1 VAINKSFT
9 SGGNASDSEILG
21 SSKAIT
27 SLRALIRQCADSNAP
42 VLIRG
47 ESGVGK
53 ELVCRELHN
62 HSPRYSQRLV
72 AINCGAIPAQLLE
85 SELFGHKKGAFTGAS
100 CDRKGRFELA
110 NNGTLFL
117 DEIGDMPLDLQVK
130 FLRVLEERQIEPVG
144 ASSAI
149 DIDVRVVAATH
160 RDLTQMIEEGSFR
173 EDLYY
178 RLNVIPLKVPRLADR
193 RDDVAELVDFFAA
206 KFAAGRKPVRLSHIS
221 RHIMEAYTWPGNVRE
236 LSNFVQRLSVLFP
249 GQLIDLAKIPEE
261 FIPGEMLAILDGLSE
276 RLGEFEQVSAEPEAV
291 SEELDEADALASI
304 GLSGFDDLA
313 TVLESALEGEFEDA
327 FESAKDGAKLGV
339 QENDEE
345 SEEQDELQDEDEVG
359 TTNFESIVRLSET
372 METLPAGGVPT
383 KDLLNRLEANLIRTA
398 LAQTKGNVSHA
409 AGLLQLG
416 RTTVIQ
422 KMAKYEI
429 TAEELA

>member
-1 VAINKSFT
+1 
-9 SGGNASDSEILG
+9 
-21 SSKAIT
+21 
-27 SLRALIRQCADSNAP
+27 
-42 VLIRG
+42 
-47 ESGVGK
+47 
-53 ELVCRELHN
+53 
-62 HSPRYSQRLV
+62 
-72 AINCGAIPAQLLE
+72 
-85 SELFGHKKGAFTGAS
+85 
-100 CDRKGRFELA
+100 
-110 NNGTLFL
+110 
-117 DEIGDMPLDLQVK
+117 
-130 FLRVLEERQIEPVG
+130 
-144 ASSAI
+144 
-149 DIDVRVVAATH
+149 VVAATH

-276 RLGEFEQVSAEPEAV
+276 RLGEFEQTAPELDPAG
-291 SEELDEADALASI
+291 EELDEADALASI
-304 GLSGFDDLA
+304 GLSGFDDLE
-313 TVLESALEGEFEDA
+313 TVLESALENALDGEA
-327 FESAKDGAKLGV
+327 
-339 QENDEE
+339 E
-345 SEEQDELQDEDEVG
+345 SEEQDEFQDEDAVG

-383 KDLLNRLEANLIRTA
+383 KDLLNRFEANLIRTA

>member
-1 VAINKSFT
+1 
-9 SGGNASDSEILG
+9 
-21 SSKAIT
+21 
-27 SLRALIRQCADSNAP
+27 
-42 VLIRG
+42 
-47 ESGVGK
+47 
-53 ELVCRELHN
+53 
-62 HSPRYSQRLV
+62 
-72 AINCGAIPAQLLE
+72 
-85 SELFGHKKGAFTGAS
+85 
-100 CDRKGRFELA
+100 
-110 NNGTLFL
+110 
-117 DEIGDMPLDLQVK
+117 
-130 FLRVLEERQIEPVG
+130 
-144 ASSAI
+144 
-149 DIDVRVVAATH
+149 
-160 RDLTQMIEEGSFR
+160 
-173 EDLYY
+173 
-178 RLNVIPLKVPRLADR
+178 
-193 RDDVAELVDFFAA
+193 
-206 KFAAGRKPVRLSHIS
+206 
-221 RHIMEAYTWPGNVRE
+221 MEAYTWPGNVRE

-313 TVLESALEGEFEDA
+313 TVLESALEGEFEGA

>member
-1 VAINKSFT
+1 MAINKSFT
-9 SGGNASDSEILG
+9 SEGNPIDSEILG
-21 SSKAIT
+21 SSKAIK

-62 HSPRYSQRLV
+62 YSPRYSQRLV

-178 RLNVIPLKVPRLADR
+178 RLNVIPLKVPSLADR

-206 KFAAGRKPVRLSHIS
+206 KFAAGRKPVRLGHIS

-249 GQLIDLAKIPEE
+249 GQLIDLAQIPEE

-276 RLGEFEQVSAEPEAV
+276 RLGEFEQTSAEPEAV
-291 SEELDEADALASI
+291 SEELGEADALASI

-313 TVLESALEGEFEDA
+313 TVLESALEGEFK
-327 FESAKDGAKLGV
+327 SAQDG
-339 QENDEE
+339 DTE
-345 SEEQDELQDEDEVG
+345 SEEQDGHQDEDAVG

-398 LAQTKGNVSHA
+398 LAQTRGNVSHA

-429 TAEELA
+429 SAEELA

>member
-1 VAINKSFT
+1 MAIKKGLPSDRNV
-9 SGGNASDSEILG
+9 SDSEILG

-117 DEIGDMPLDLQVK
+117 DEIGDMPLELQVK

-144 ASSAI
+144 SNSAI

-160 RDLTQMIEEGSFR
+160 RDLTRMIEEGTFR

-178 RLNVIPLKVPRLADR
+178 RLNVIPLKVPRLGDR
-193 RDDVAELVDFFAA
+193 RDDVAELFDFFAA
-206 KFAAGRKPVRLSHIS
+206 KFAAGRRPVRLSLMS
-221 RHIMEAYTWPGNVRE
+221 RHIMEDYTWPGNVRE

-249 GQLIDLAKIPEE
+249 GQLIDLTKIPEE

-276 RLGEFEQVSAEPEAV
+276 RLGEFEPAATDPDAAR
-291 SEELDEADALASI
+291 EELDEAEALASF
-304 GLSGFDDLA
+304 GRSGFDDLA
-313 TVLESALEGEFEDA
+313 STLEGIKKGELESQELEEFLDEDA
-327 FESAKDGAKLGV
+327 E
-339 QENDEE
+339 
-345 SEEQDELQDEDEVG
+345 G
-359 TTNFESIVRLSET
+359 TTNFESIIRLSEK
-372 METLPAGGVPT
+372 MEALPASGLPT

-429 TAEELA
+429 SAEGLA

>member
-1 VAINKSFT
+1 MAINKSFT
-9 SGGNASDSEILG
+9 SNGNASDSEILG
-21 SSKAIT
+21 SSKAIS

-144 ASSAI
+144 ANSAI

-206 KFAAGRKPVRLSHIS
+206 KFAAGRKPVRLDHIS

-276 RLGEFEQVSAEPEAV
+276 RLGEFEQAAPEPDTA

-304 GLSGFDDLA
+304 GLSGFDDLS
-313 TVLESALEGEFEDA
+313 TVLESALE
-327 FESAKDGAKLGV
+327 SAQDDHA
-339 QENDEE
+339 E
-345 SEEQDELQDEDEVG
+345 SEEQDEFHDEDTVG

-398 LAQTKGNVSHA
+398 LAQTRGNVSHA

-429 TAEELA
+429 TAEELS

>member
-1 VAINKSFT
+1 MAINKSFT
-9 SGGNASDSEILG
+9 SDGNASDSEILG

-236 LSNFVQRLSVLFP
+236 LSNFVQRLSVLFT

-276 RLGEFEQVSAEPEAV
+276 RLGEFEQTAPELDPAG
-291 SEELDEADALASI
+291 EELDEADALASI
-304 GLSGFDDLA
+304 GLSGFDDLE
-313 TVLESALEGEFEDA
+313 TVLESALENALDGEA
-327 FESAKDGAKLGV
+327 
-339 QENDEE
+339 E
-345 SEEQDELQDEDEVG
+345 SEEQDEFQDEDAVG

>member
-1 VAINKSFT
+1 
-9 SGGNASDSEILG
+9 
-21 SSKAIT
+21 
-27 SLRALIRQCADSNAP
+27 
-42 VLIRG
+42 
-47 ESGVGK
+47 
-53 ELVCRELHN
+53 
-62 HSPRYSQRLV
+62 
-72 AINCGAIPAQLLE
+72 
-85 SELFGHKKGAFTGAS
+85 
-100 CDRKGRFELA
+100 
-110 NNGTLFL
+110 
-117 DEIGDMPLDLQVK
+117 
-130 FLRVLEERQIEPVG
+130 
-144 ASSAI
+144 
-149 DIDVRVVAATH
+149 
-160 RDLTQMIEEGSFR
+160 
-173 EDLYY
+173 
-178 RLNVIPLKVPRLADR
+178 
-193 RDDVAELVDFFAA
+193 
-206 KFAAGRKPVRLSHIS
+206 
-221 RHIMEAYTWPGNVRE
+221 MEAYTWPGNVRE
-236 LSNFVQRLSVLFP
+236 LSNFLQRLSVLFP

-276 RLGEFEQVSAEPEAV
+276 RLGEFEQAAPEPSPA

-313 TVLESALEGEFEDA
+313 TVLEGALENELEGVQ
-327 FESAKDGAKLGV
+327 ESAQDGAQLGA

-345 SEEQDELQDEDEVG
+345 SEEQDEFQDEDAVG

>member
-1 VAINKSFT
+1 MAINKSFT
-9 SGGNASDSEILG
+9 SDGNASDSEILG

-160 RDLTQMIEEGSFR
+160 CDLTQMIEEGSFR

-276 RLGEFEQVSAEPEAV
+276 RLGEFEQTAPELDPAG
-291 SEELDEADALASI
+291 EELDEADALASI
-304 GLSGFDDLA
+304 GLSGFDDLE
-313 TVLESALEGEFEDA
+313 TVLEGALENALENA
-327 FESAKDGAKLGV
+327 FESALDGEA
-339 QENDEE
+339 E
-345 SEEQDELQDEDEVG
+345 SEEQDEFQDEDAVG

>member
-9 SGGNASDSEILG
+9 SNGNASDSEILG
-21 SSKAIT
+21 SSKAIS

-144 ASSAI
+144 ANSAI

-206 KFAAGRKPVRLSHIS
+206 KFAAGRKPVRLDHIS

-276 RLGEFEQVSAEPEAV
+276 RLGEFEQAAPEPDTA

-304 GLSGFDDLA
+304 GLSGFEDLS
-313 TVLESALEGEFEDA
+313 TVLESALE
-327 FESAKDGAKLGV
+327 SAQDDHA
-339 QENDEE
+339 E
-345 SEEQDELQDEDEVG
+345 SEEQDEFHDEDTVG

-398 LAQTKGNVSHA
+398 LAQTRGNVSHA

-429 TAEELA
+429 TAEELS

>member
-9 SGGNASDSEILG
+9 SDGNASDSEILG

-261 FIPGEMLAILDGLSE
+261 FIPGEMLAIINGLSE
-276 RLGEFEQVSAEPEAV
+276 RLGEFEQAAPEPDTA
-291 SEELDEADALASI
+291 SEELDEANALASI
-304 GLSGFDDLA
+304 GLSGFDDLSNVLA
-313 TVLESALEGEFEDA
+313 SALESAQDDHA
-327 FESAKDGAKLGV
+327 
-339 QENDEE
+339 E
-345 SEEQDELQDEDEVG
+345 SEEQDEFHDEDAVG
-359 TTNFESIVRLSET
+359 TINFESIVRLSET

-398 LAQTKGNVSHA
+398 LAQTRGNVSHA

-429 TAEELA
+429 TAEEIS

>member
-1 VAINKSFT
+1 MAINKSFP
-9 SGGNASDSEILG
+9 SNGNASDSEILG

-117 DEIGDMPLDLQVK
+117 DEIGDMPLDLQVQ

-206 KFAAGRKPVRLSHIS
+206 KFAAGRKPVRLGHIS

-276 RLGEFEQVSAEPEAV
+276 RLGEFEQAAPKLDTA
-291 SEELDEADALASI
+291 SEELDEAGALASI
-304 GLSGFDDLA
+304 GLSGFDDLS
-313 TVLESALEGEFEDA
+313 TVLESALEGEY
-327 FESAKDGAKLGV
+327 ESAQDS
-339 QENDEE
+339 DTE
-345 SEEQDELQDEDEVG
+345 SEEQDEFHDEDTIG

>member
-276 RLGEFEQVSAEPEAV
+276 RLGEFEQTAPELDPAG
-291 SEELDEADALASI
+291 EELDEADALASI
-304 GLSGFDDLA
+304 GLSGFDDLE
-313 TVLESALEGEFEDA
+313 TVLESALENALDGEA
-327 FESAKDGAKLGV
+327 
-339 QENDEE
+339 E
-345 SEEQDELQDEDEVG
+345 SEEQDEFQDEDAVG

-383 KDLLNRLEANLIRTA
+383 KDLLNRFEANLIRTA

>member
-1 VAINKSFT
+1 MAINKSFM
-9 SGGNASDSEILG
+9 SNGNASDSEILG

-144 ASSAI
+144 ANSAI

-206 KFAAGRKPVRLSHIS
+206 KFAAGRKPVRLGHIS

-276 RLGEFEQVSAEPEAV
+276 RLGEFEQPSTEPEAV
-291 SEELDEADALASI
+291 EALDSI
-304 GLSGFDDLA
+304 ELSGFEALA
-313 TVLESALEGEFEDA
+313 AALEGVQEGLNEEPQESMQSNLEESGEEHKEQAAFFEEDA
-327 FESAKDGAKLGV
+327 E
-339 QENDEE
+339 
-345 SEEQDELQDEDEVG
+345 G
-359 TTNFESIVRLSET
+359 TTNVESIVRLSET
-372 METLPAGGVPT
+372 MDTLPPGGVPT

-409 AGLLQLG
+409 AVLLQLG

-429 TAEELA
+429 NAEELA

>member
-1 VAINKSFT
+1 VVANKSFV
-9 SGGNASDSEILG
+9 SDGGGSDSEILG
-21 SSKAIT
+21 SSTAIT
-27 SLRALIRQCADSNAP
+27 SLRALIKQCADSNAP

-100 CDRKGRFELA
+100 CDRMGRFELA

-130 FLRVLEERQIEPVG
+130 FLRVLEERKIEPVG

-160 RDLTQMIEEGSFR
+160 RDLAQMIEEGSFR

-193 RDDVAELVDFFAA
+193 RDDVAELVEFFAA

-221 RHIMEAYTWPGNVRE
+221 KYIMEAYTWPGNVRE

-261 FIPGEMLAILDGLSE
+261 FIPGEMLAILEGLSE
-276 RLGEFEQVSAEPEAV
+276 RLGEFEQDPIEPEGPRG
-291 SEELDEADALASI
+291 ELDEAGA
-304 GLSGFDDLA
+304 
-313 TVLESALEGEFEDA
+313 LESMGRSASDELTVSFEKEMESLEPI
-327 FESAKDGAKLGV
+327 
-339 QENDEE
+339 
-345 SEEQDELQDEDEVG
+345 EEQDDEPDEDEMI
-359 TTNFESIVRLSET
+359 NFESIVRLSET
-372 METLPAGGVPT
+372 MGSLPASGVPT
-383 KDLLNRLEANLIRTA
+383 KEILNRLEANLIRTA

-429 TAEELA
+429 QAEDLA

>member
-1 VAINKSFT
+1 MAINKSFT
-9 SGGNASDSEILG
+9 SNGNASDSEILG
-21 SSKAIT
+21 SSKAIS

-144 ASSAI
+144 ANSAI

-206 KFAAGRKPVRLSHIS
+206 KFAAGRKPVRLDHIS

-276 RLGEFEQVSAEPEAV
+276 RLGEFEQAAPEPDTA
-291 SEELDEADALASI
+291 SEELDEADALVSI
-304 GLSGFDDLA
+304 GLSGFDDLS
-313 TVLESALEGEFEDA
+313 TVLESALE
-327 FESAKDGAKLGV
+327 SAQDDHA
-339 QENDEE
+339 E
-345 SEEQDELQDEDEVG
+345 SEELDGFHDEDTIG

-398 LAQTKGNVSHA
+398 LAQTRGNVSHA

-429 TAEELA
+429 TAEELS

>member
-9 SGGNASDSEILG
+9 SNGNASDSEILG

-130 FLRVLEERQIEPVG
+130 FLRVLEARQIEPVG
-144 ASSAI
+144 ANSAI

-160 RDLTQMIEEGSFR
+160 RDLTQMIQEGSFR

-206 KFAAGRKPVRLSHIS
+206 KFAAGRKPVRLGHIS

-276 RLGEFEQVSAEPEAV
+276 RLGEFEQAAPEPDTA

-304 GLSGFDDLA
+304 GLSGFDDLS
-313 TVLESALEGEFEDA
+313 TVLESALEGEFE
-327 FESAKDGAKLGV
+327 SAQDS
-339 QENDEE
+339 DTE
-345 SEEQDELQDEDEVG
+345 SEEQDEFHDEDTVG

-398 LAQTKGNVSHA
+398 LAQTRGNVSHA

-429 TAEELA
+429 SAEELS

>member
-1 VAINKSFT
+1 MVANKSFV
-9 SGGNASDSEILG
+9 SGGGGSDSEILG
-21 SSKAIT
+21 SSTAIT
-27 SLRALIRQCADSNAP
+27 SLRALIKQCADSNAP

-100 CDRKGRFELA
+100 CDRMGRFELA

-130 FLRVLEERQIEPVG
+130 FLRVLEERKIEPVG

-160 RDLTQMIEEGSFR
+160 RDLAQMIEEGSFR

-193 RDDVAELVDFFAA
+193 RDDVAELVEFFAA

-221 RHIMEAYTWPGNVRE
+221 KYIMEAYTWPGNVRE

-261 FIPGEMLAILDGLSE
+261 FIPGEMLAILEGLSE
-276 RLGEFEQVSAEPEAV
+276 RLGEFEQDPIEPEGPRG
-291 SEELDEADALASI
+291 ELDEAGA
-304 GLSGFDDLA
+304 
-313 TVLESALEGEFEDA
+313 LESMGRSASDELTVSFEKEMESLEPI
-327 FESAKDGAKLGV
+327 
-339 QENDEE
+339 
-345 SEEQDELQDEDEVG
+345 EEQDDEPDEDEMI
-359 TTNFESIVRLSET
+359 NFESIVRLSET
-372 METLPAGGVPT
+372 MGSLPASGVPT
-383 KDLLNRLEANLIRTA
+383 KEILNRLEANLIRTA

-429 TAEELA
+429 QAEDLA

>member
-1 VAINKSFT
+1 
-9 SGGNASDSEILG
+9 
-21 SSKAIT
+21 
-27 SLRALIRQCADSNAP
+27 
-42 VLIRG
+42 
-47 ESGVGK
+47 
-53 ELVCRELHN
+53 
-62 HSPRYSQRLV
+62 
-72 AINCGAIPAQLLE
+72 
-85 SELFGHKKGAFTGAS
+85 
-100 CDRKGRFELA
+100 
-110 NNGTLFL
+110 
-117 DEIGDMPLDLQVK
+117 
-130 FLRVLEERQIEPVG
+130 
-144 ASSAI
+144 
-149 DIDVRVVAATH
+149 
-160 RDLTQMIEEGSFR
+160 MIEEGSFR

-276 RLGEFEQVSAEPEAV
+276 RLGEFEQTASELDPAG
-291 SEELDEADALASI
+291 EELDEADALASI
-304 GLSGFDDLA
+304 GLSGFDDLE
-313 TVLESALEGEFEDA
+313 TVLESALENALDGEA
-327 FESAKDGAKLGV
+327 
-339 QENDEE
+339 E
-345 SEEQDELQDEDEVG
+345 SEEQDEFQDEDAVG

-383 KDLLNRLEANLIRTA
+383 KDLLNRFEANLIRTA

>member
-1 VAINKSFT
+1 MAINKSFT
-9 SGGNASDSEILG
+9 SDGNASDSEILG
-21 SSKAIT
+21 SSRAIT

-276 RLGEFEQVSAEPEAV
+276 RLGEFEQAAPEPDSAG
-291 SEELDEADALASI
+291 EELDEADALASI
-304 GLSGFDDLA
+304 GLSGFDDLE
-313 TVLESALEGEFEDA
+313 TVLEGALENALENA
-327 FESAKDGAKLGV
+327 FENALGG
-339 QENDEE
+339 EAE
-345 SEEQDELQDEDEVG
+345 SEEQDEFQDEDAVG

>member
-9 SGGNASDSEILG
+9 SNGNASDSEILG

-130 FLRVLEERQIEPVG
+130 FLRVLEARQIEPVG
-144 ASSAI
+144 ANSAI

-193 RDDVAELVDFFAA
+193 RDDIAELVDFFAA
-206 KFAAGRKPVRLSHIS
+206 KFAAGRKPVRLDHIS
-221 RHIMEAYTWPGNVRE
+221 SHIMEAYTWPGNVRE

-276 RLGEFEQVSAEPEAV
+276 RLGEFEQAAPEPDMA
-291 SEELDEADALASI
+291 SEELDEAGALASI
-304 GLSGFDDLA
+304 GLSGFDDLSTA
-313 TVLESALEGEFEDA
+313 LESALESEQDDRAG
-327 FESAKDGAKLGV
+327 
-339 QENDEE
+339 
-345 SEEQDELQDEDEVG
+345 SEEQDDFHDEDSVG

-398 LAQTKGNVSHA
+398 LAQTRGNVSHA
-409 AGLLQLG
+409 AALLQLG

-429 TAEELA
+429 TAEELS

>member
-1 VAINKSFT
+1 MAINKSFT
-9 SGGNASDSEILG
+9 SNGNASDSEILG

-144 ASSAI
+144 ANSAI

-276 RLGEFEQVSAEPEAV
+276 RLGEFEQAAPKPDTA
-291 SEELDEADALASI
+291 SEELDEAGALASI
-304 GLSGFDDLA
+304 GLSGFDDLS
-313 TVLESALEGEFEDA
+313 TVLESALEGEFE
-327 FESAKDGAKLGV
+327 SAQDS
-339 QENDEE
+339 DTE
-345 SEEQDELQDEDEVG
+345 SEEQDEFHDEDTVG

-398 LAQTKGNVSHA
+398 LAQTRGNVSHA

-429 TAEELA
+429 SAEELS

>member
-1 VAINKSFT
+1 
-9 SGGNASDSEILG
+9 
-21 SSKAIT
+21 
-27 SLRALIRQCADSNAP
+27 
-42 VLIRG
+42 
-47 ESGVGK
+47 
-53 ELVCRELHN
+53 
-62 HSPRYSQRLV
+62 
-72 AINCGAIPAQLLE
+72 
-85 SELFGHKKGAFTGAS
+85 
-100 CDRKGRFELA
+100 
-110 NNGTLFL
+110 
-117 DEIGDMPLDLQVK
+117 VK

-144 ASSAI
+144 ANSAI

-160 RDLTQMIEEGSFR
+160 RDLTQMIAEGSFR

-206 KFAAGRKPVRLSHIS
+206 KFAAGRKPVRLDHIS
-221 RHIMEAYTWPGNVRE
+221 RHIVQAYTWPGNVRE

-276 RLGEFEQVSAEPEAV
+276 RLGEFEQAAPEPDMA
-291 SEELDEADALASI
+291 SEELDEAGALASI
-304 GLSGFDDLA
+304 GLSGFDDLSTA
-313 TVLESALEGEFEDA
+313 LESALESEQDDRAG
-327 FESAKDGAKLGV
+327 
-339 QENDEE
+339 
-345 SEEQDELQDEDEVG
+345 SEEQDDFHDEDSVG

-398 LAQTKGNVSHA
+398 LAQTRGNVSHA
-409 AGLLQLG
+409 AALLQLG

-429 TAEELA
+429 TAEELS

>member
-1 VAINKSFT
+1 MAINKSFT
-9 SGGNASDSEILG
+9 SDGNASDSEILG

-276 RLGEFEQVSAEPEAV
+276 RLGEFEQAAPEPDPTG
-291 SEELDEADALASI
+291 EELDEADVLASI
-304 GLSGFDDLA
+304 GLSGFDDLE
-313 TVLESALEGEFEDA
+313 TVLEGALENALENALESALDGEA
-327 FESAKDGAKLGV
+327 
-339 QENDEE
+339 E
-345 SEEQDELQDEDEVG
+345 SEEQDEFQDEDAVG

>member
-1 VAINKSFT
+1 MPINKSFP
-9 SGGNASDSEILG
+9 SNGNASDSEILG

-130 FLRVLEERQIEPVG
+130 FLRVLEARQIEPVG
-144 ASSAI
+144 ANSAI

-178 RLNVIPLKVPRLADR
+178 WLNVIPLKVPRLADR

-206 KFAAGRKPVRLSHIS
+206 KFAAGRKPVRLGHIS

-276 RLGEFEQVSAEPEAV
+276 RLGEFEQAAPKLDTA
-291 SEELDEADALASI
+291 SEELDEAGALASI
-304 GLSGFDDLA
+304 GLSGFDDLS
-313 TVLESALEGEFEDA
+313 TVLESALEGEY
-327 FESAKDGAKLGV
+327 ESAQDS
-339 QENDEE
+339 DTE
-345 SEEQDELQDEDEVG
+345 SEEQDEFHDEDTVG

-372 METLPAGGVPT
+372 IETLPAGGVPT

-398 LAQTKGNVSHA
+398 LAQTRGNVSHA

-429 TAEELA
+429 SAEELS

>member
-1 VAINKSFT
+1 MAINKSFT
-9 SGGNASDSEILG
+9 SNGNASDSEILG

-144 ASSAI
+144 ANSAI

-160 RDLTQMIEEGSFR
+160 RDLTQMIAEGSFR

-206 KFAAGRKPVRLSHIS
+206 KFAAGRKPVRLDHIS
-221 RHIMEAYTWPGNVRE
+221 RHILEAYTWPGNVRE

-276 RLGEFEQVSAEPEAV
+276 RLGEFEQAAPEPDTA
-291 SEELDEADALASI
+291 SEELDEAGALASI
-304 GLSGFDDLA
+304 GLSGFDDLS
-313 TVLESALEGEFEDA
+313 TVSESALESTQDDHA
-327 FESAKDGAKLGV
+327 
-339 QENDEE
+339 
-345 SEEQDELQDEDEVG
+345 SEEQDEFHDEDTVG

-398 LAQTKGNVSHA
+398 LAQTRGNVSHA

-429 TAEELA
+429 TAEELS

>member
-9 SGGNASDSEILG
+9 SNGNASDSEILG

-130 FLRVLEERQIEPVG
+130 FLRVLEARQIEPVG
-144 ASSAI
+144 ANSAI

-206 KFAAGRKPVRLSHIS
+206 KFAAGRKPVRLGHIS

-276 RLGEFEQVSAEPEAV
+276 RLGEFEQAAPEPDTA

-304 GLSGFDDLA
+304 GLSGFDDLS
-313 TVLESALEGEFEDA
+313 TVLESALE
-327 FESAKDGAKLGV
+327 SAQDDHA
-339 QENDEE
+339 E
-345 SEEQDELQDEDEVG
+345 SEEQDEFHDEDAVG

-398 LAQTKGNVSHA
+398 LAQTRGNVSHA

-429 TAEELA
+429 TAEELS

>member
-9 SGGNASDSEILG
+9 SNGNASDSEILG

-276 RLGEFEQVSAEPEAV
+276 RLGEFEQAAPEPATA
-291 SEELDEADALASI
+291 SEELDEAGALASI
-304 GLSGFDDLA
+304 GLSGFDDLSTA
-313 TVLESALEGEFEDA
+313 LESALESEQDDRAG
-327 FESAKDGAKLGV
+327 
-339 QENDEE
+339 
-345 SEEQDELQDEDEVG
+345 SEEQDEFHDEDSVG

-398 LAQTKGNVSHA
+398 LAQTRGNVSHA

-429 TAEELA
+429 TAEELS

>member
-1 VAINKSFT
+1 MAINEGSP
-9 SGGNASDSEILG
+9 SDINVSDSEILG

-144 ASSAI
+144 ATNAI

-193 RDDVAELVDFFAA
+193 REDVAELVDFFAT

-221 RHIMEAYTWPGNVRE
+221 RNIMEAYTWPGNVRE

-249 GQLIDLAKIPEE
+249 SQLIDLAKIPEE

-276 RLGEFEQVSAEPEAV
+276 RLGEFEQAAPEPDAV
-291 SEELDEADALASI
+291 NEELDEADALASI
-304 GLSGFDDLA
+304 QLSGFDDLA
-313 TVLESALEGEFEDA
+313 AALEGVEETT
-327 FESAKDGAKLGV
+327 K
-339 QENDEE
+339 DEE
-345 SEEQDELQDEDEVG
+345 AQDEFLDDDTAGV
-359 TTNFESIVRLSET
+359 TNFESIVRLTET
-372 METLPAGGVPT
+372 MGTLPSGGVPT

-429 TAEELA
+429 TADELA

>member
-9 SGGNASDSEILG
+9 SNGNASDSEILG

-144 ASSAI
+144 ANSAI

-160 RDLTQMIEEGSFR
+160 RDLTRMIDEGSFR

-193 RDDVAELVDFFAA
+193 SDDVAELVDFFAA
-206 KFAAGRKPVRLSHIS
+206 KFAAGRKPVRLDHIS
-221 RHIMEAYTWPGNVRE
+221 RHILEAYTWPGNVRE

-276 RLGEFEQVSAEPEAV
+276 RLGEFEQAAPEPDTA
-291 SEELDEADALASI
+291 SEELDEAGALASI
-304 GLSGFDDLA
+304 GLSGFDDLS
-313 TVLESALEGEFEDA
+313 TVLESALESEQ
-327 FESAKDGAKLGV
+327 DGHA
-339 QENDEE
+339 E
-345 SEEQDELQDEDEVG
+345 SEEQGEFHDDDAVG

-398 LAQTKGNVSHA
+398 LAQTRGNVSHA

-429 TAEELA
+429 TAEELS

>member
-1 VAINKSFT
+1 MAINKSFT
-9 SGGNASDSEILG
+9 SNGNASDSEILG

-130 FLRVLEERQIEPVG
+130 FLRVLEARQIEPVG
-144 ASSAI
+144 ANSAI

-206 KFAAGRKPVRLSHIS
+206 KFAAGRKPVRLDHIS
-221 RHIMEAYTWPGNVRE
+221 RHILEAYTWPGNVRE

-276 RLGEFEQVSAEPEAV
+276 RLGEFEQAAPEPDTA
-291 SEELDEADALASI
+291 SEELDEAGALASI
-304 GLSGFDDLA
+304 GLSGFDDLS
-313 TVLESALEGEFEDA
+313 TVSESALESTQDDHA
-327 FESAKDGAKLGV
+327 
-339 QENDEE
+339 
-345 SEEQDELQDEDEVG
+345 SEEQDEFHDEDTVG

-398 LAQTKGNVSHA
+398 LAQTRGNVSHA

-429 TAEELA
+429 TAEELS

>member
-1 VAINKSFT
+1 MAINKSFT
-9 SGGNASDSEILG
+9 SNENASDSEILG
-21 SSKAIT
+21 SSKAIS

-130 FLRVLEERQIEPVG
+130 FLRVLEARQIEPVG
-144 ASSAI
+144 ANSAI

-206 KFAAGRKPVRLSHIS
+206 KFAAGRKPVRLGHIS

-276 RLGEFEQVSAEPEAV
+276 RLGEFEQAAPEPDTA

-304 GLSGFDDLA
+304 GLSGFDDLS
-313 TVLESALEGEFEDA
+313 TVLESALE
-327 FESAKDGAKLGV
+327 SAQDDHA
-339 QENDEE
+339 E
-345 SEEQDELQDEDEVG
+345 SEEQDEFHDEDTVG

-398 LAQTKGNVSHA
+398 LAQTRGNVSHA

-429 TAEELA
+429 TAEELS

>member
-1 VAINKSFT
+1 
-9 SGGNASDSEILG
+9 
-21 SSKAIT
+21 
-27 SLRALIRQCADSNAP
+27 

-62 HSPRYSQRLV
+62 HSPRYTQRLV

-144 ASSAI
+144 ANSAI

-206 KFAAGRKPVRLSHIS
+206 KFAAGRKPVRLDHIS

-276 RLGEFEQVSAEPEAV
+276 RLGEFEQAAPEPDTAN
-291 SEELDEADALASI
+291 EELDEEDALASI
-304 GLSGFDDLA
+304 GLSGFDDLSI
-313 TVLESALEGEFEDA
+313 VIESALESARNDDA
-327 FESAKDGAKLGV
+327 
-339 QENDEE
+339 E
-345 SEEQDELQDEDEVG
+345 SEEQYEFHDEDAVG

-398 LAQTKGNVSHA
+398 LAQTRGNVSHA

-429 TAEELA
+429 TTEELS